1 MNGEDAVTV
10 LILKSTV
17 DRVFCAGADL
27 KERLSMPEGQ
37 IAPFVTTLRDAFS
50 NLADAP
56 FLSIA
61 AIEGS
66 ALGGGLEMALA
77 CDIRVA
83 SNSAKLG
90 LPETGLAIIPGAGGT
105 QRLPRIVGLP
115 KAKEMIY
122 LGSILTAEKA
132 MSISLVNEVV
142 EVGHAFSR
150 AVQLA
155 EVLASKGPV
164 ALRQAKAA
172 IDGGYGLGLPD
183 ALEVERQAYG
193 KLVHTR
199 DRTEGLLAFKEKR
212 SPSYTGQ

>member
-1 MNGEDAVTV
+1 MYTYIYTYFYTYCNLDCFSFS
-10 LILKSTV
+10 LYILKHA
-17 DRVFCAGADL
+17 F
-27 KERLSMPEGQ
+27 
-37 IAPFVTTLRDAFS
+37 LRQDAFT

-56 FLSIA
+56 FVSIA

-66 ALGGGLEMALA
+66 ALGGGLELALA

-122 LGSILTAEKA
+122 LGSILTAAKA
-132 MSISLVNEVV
+132 LSISLVNEVV
-142 EVGHAFSR
+142 EDGQAFNR

-155 EVLASKGPV
+155 EVLATKV
-164 ALRQAKAA
+164 
-172 IDGGYGLGLPD
+172 
-183 ALEVERQAYG
+183 
-193 KLVHTR
+193 LVKIQIR
-199 DRTEGLLAFKEKR
+199 YYLL
-212 SPSYTGQ
+212 